1 MKRRNLVTKV
11 ASVAASASMVAGL
24 FPVSA
29 MAVTGDKIAAD
40 GTYTANTAVVTDDDE
55 SWQDYDISV
64 SVAVS
69 DGKIASINVTPG
81 ETSIPDN
88 KKYIDR
94 ATNGY
99 TKKNFVGCNEA
110 LVGQAAT
117 EESVESWDAD
127 VTSSATVVATA
138 IKSAL
143 KTAINS
149 APEAAVIDTSA
160 LEQAISDAANYA
172 EADYTADSWKTFSDA
187 LAAANSALE
196 AKESQSA
203 IDAAEASLKSAIDA
217 LVKAE
222 KEYKYVYAA
231 LTYQEYWSAEDVLA
245 GNSAES
251 SSTYDTNG
259 ELDKGAFD
267 TVTRATANH
276 GLHRGNFQQDV
287 TVYDKEGNTYELS
300 YWASKTEVVLTD
312 GTTIGLSGGKITL
325 ASGDIKEVDHY
336 EITGIKYVP
345 VKVAAEDYDAFKEA
359 YDVVENGDTLAGGY
373 SENNLVSYSGLVAS
387 VDENTNGL
395 KEATKNEDGSF
406 SFGER
411 QTGTGSGIEGSELKT
426 VSLTPVVQDT
436 SKFGDFIRVDVKDN
450 YGEIAA
456 MMQTVEWTYYGDS
469 DTALASFGTKFAAD
483 NWMHKSNGIQLGL
496 TDSLR
501 CQLPEGYDG
510 TGKWEVTIY
519 ALGYA
524 DTTLTFNITADDIHA
539 STPVSDTSALEEAI
553 AKAEALDQSKYTE
566 DSWSNMQAELK
577 EAKDDLALVATG
589 KTSQESIDE
598 STNHLN
604 EAIEALVEVEKEYKY
619 VYAALT
625 YQEYW
630 SAEDVLAGN
639 SAESSSTYDTNGEL
653 DKGAFDTVT
662 RATANHGLHRG
673 NFQQDVTVYDKE
685 GNTYEL
691 SYWASKTEV
700 VLTDGTT
707 IGLSGGKIT
716 LASGD
721 IKEVDHYEITGI
733 KYVPVKVA
741 AEDYDA
747 FKEAYDVV
755 ENGDTLAGGYSENN
769 LVSYSGLVASVDENT
784 NGLKEATKNE
794 DGSFSFGERQTG
806 TGSGIEGSELKT
818 VSLTPVVQDTSKF
831 GDFIR
836 VDVKDNYGEIAAMMQ
851 TVEWTYY
858 GDSDTALASFGTKF
872 AADNWMHKS
881 NGIQLGLTD
890 SLRCQLPEGYD
901 GTGKWE
907 VTIYALGYADTT
919 LTFNITADDIHASTP
934 VSDTSALEEAI
945 AKAEALDQSKYT
957 EDSWSNMQAELK
969 EAKDDLAL
977 VATGKTSQ
985 ESIDESTNH
994 LNEAIEALEVIPHE
1008 HDYGEWSLI
1017 QVPSADSKAL
1027 EARICSFCNLVET
1040 REIETQPGLNIIYGT
1055 PYVYDENNSFVTN
1068 GTPSVNGVKYY
1079 VQNGIAQ
1086 TGLLKLGNWQM
1097 YADPETYELA
1107 TGLKEIDGKTYLFDK
1122 NGVEILKSRTEV
1134 IDGKKYWFQED
1145 GSLKSGWSV
1154 LGNWTMYFD
1163 PETFEAAIGVNEI
1176 EGKTYLFDANG
1187 VLYNGS
1193 GTPVVNGK
1201 KYYVVNGELKSG
1213 WLKLANWQMY
1223 FDPETYEAAVGVTK
1237 IDGKAYLFDKNGVEI
1252 LKSRTE
1258 VIDGKKYWFQPDGT
1272 LMSGWCKLGNWT
1284 MYFDPETYAAA
1295 TGTVRIDGTDYSF
1308 DANGV
1313 LIGD

>member
-276 GLHRGNFQQDV
+276 GLHRGSFQQDV

-300 YWASKTEVVLTD
+300 YWASKSEVVLTD

-345 VKVAAEDYDAFKEA
+345 VKVAADDYDAFKEA

-373 SENNLVSYSGLVAS
+373 SENSLASYSGLVAS

-501 CQLPEGYDG
+501 CQLPE
-510 TGKWEVTIY
+510 
-519 ALGYA
+519 
-524 DTTLTFNITADDIHA
+524 
-539 STPVSDTSALEEAI
+539 
-553 AKAEALDQSKYTE
+553 
-566 DSWSNMQAELK
+566 
-577 EAKDDLALVATG
+577 
-589 KTSQESIDE
+589 
-598 STNHLN
+598 
-604 EAIEALVEVEKEYKY
+604 
-619 VYAALT
+619 
-625 YQEYW
+625 
-630 SAEDVLAGN
+630 
-639 SAESSSTYDTNGEL
+639 
-653 DKGAFDTVT
+653 
-662 RATANHGLHRG
+662 
-673 NFQQDVTVYDKE
+673 
-685 GNTYEL
+685 
-691 SYWASKTEV
+691 
-700 VLTDGTT
+700 
-707 IGLSGGKIT
+707 
-716 LASGD
+716 
-721 IKEVDHYEITGI
+721 
-733 KYVPVKVA
+733 
-741 AEDYDA
+741 
-747 FKEAYDVV
+747 
-755 ENGDTLAGGYSENN
+755 
-769 LVSYSGLVASVDENT
+769 
-784 NGLKEATKNE
+784 
-794 DGSFSFGERQTG
+794 
-806 TGSGIEGSELKT
+806 
-818 VSLTPVVQDTSKF
+818 
-831 GDFIR
+831 
-836 VDVKDNYGEIAAMMQ
+836 
-851 TVEWTYY
+851 
-858 GDSDTALASFGTKF
+858 
-872 AADNWMHKS
+872 
-881 NGIQLGLTD
+881 
-890 SLRCQLPEGYD
+890 CYD

-1017 QVPSADSKAL
+1017 QVPSADAKAL

-1040 REIETQPGLNIIYGT
+1040 RKIETQPGLNIIYGT